1 MHFDRPIWIHYYLFD
16 DKLDYRLAVL
26 IAHIVQITPQESAEL
41 ANIICNAFPF
51 DRRVAL
57 LFQVVSFLLESFPSL
72 RDLLAARRQV
82 LQRNNLLL
90 IRINEPLPL
99 PLPMLSLS
107 VDTVSLCLELA
118 LLAVLDL
125 LPEGLCLQNDLRSL
139 EQLTDQGPHQGSQ
152 TVGTY
157 TTGGATLHAPHRQ
170 GIFAGTAIRQIFI
183 ALADAQLVS
192 CVHGQLTLPT
202 AHERPQEIPLRHGL
216 IGTAGFVLV
225 PLELLLRLR
234 KDLRTDERWR
244 RDGHPL
250 L

>member
-57 LFQVVSFLLESFPSL
+57 LFQVVSFLLESFQSL

-90 IRINEPLPL
+90 IRINEPLQL

-118 LLAVLDL
+118 LLAVLAL
-125 LPEGLCLQNDLRSL
+125 LPEGIFLQNDLRSL
-139 EQLTDQGPHQGSQ
+139 EQLTDQGPHQGIQ